1 MEQYQY
7 KVDIPH
13 GNHRKTFVQNNKNVK
28 ITKSVKNQ
36 TTNLINSPICE
47 FKERESETDG
57 NVIKAHTLVQNV
69 AHKSSLINC
78 TPCLNPTRGQP
89 QTRRGGA
96 EEGAG
101 EKSAS
106 LKSLAL
112 T

>member
-1 MEQYQY
+1 M
-7 KVDIPH
+7 
-13 GNHRKTFVQNNKNVK
+13 
-28 ITKSVKNQ
+28 KNQ
-36 TTNLINSPICE
+36 TTNLINSSICE
-47 FKERESETDG
+47 FKERETDG
-57 NVIKAHTLVQNV
+57 NVIKAHTLIQNV